1 MIQSELIRDTLLRCF
16 GAALAED
23 ASLVEGIR
31 EVLEDF
37 RPGRDSFA
45 DLSVKMEHFL
55 FNALYERLGPG
66 MSFRGDDG
74 SRRRILL
81 SDLPLLTDQM
91 LFPLFASLK
100 PWSVD
105 YERLRSWW
113 MESGSCAAMIAL
125 LLTFSDFLSSQD
137 RLVLKRAILENVPSV
152 LWPENL
158 LPILKEG

>member
-1 MIQSELIRDTLLRCF
+1 MIQSDLIRDTLLRCF
-16 GAALAED
+16 GAALAGD

-31 EVLEDF
+31 GVLEDF

-113 MESGSCAAMIAL
+113 MESGSWAAMFAL

-137 RLVLKRAILENVPSV
+137 RLVLERAIRENVPSV
-152 LWPENL
+152 LWPEDL
-158 LPILKEG
+158 CPILKEG